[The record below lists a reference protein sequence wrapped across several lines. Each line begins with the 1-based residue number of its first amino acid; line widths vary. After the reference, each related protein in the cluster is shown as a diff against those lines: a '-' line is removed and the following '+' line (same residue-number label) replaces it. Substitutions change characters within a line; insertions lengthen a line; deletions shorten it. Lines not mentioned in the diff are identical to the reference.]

1 MSFARRRRQR
11 ATLLRR
17 LRRRGAQLTEE
28 IRIGVFVC
36 DCGSNIAGYL
46 DVKSLAEYAKTLPN
60 VVFVK
65 ENLYTCS
72 EGGINEIKAAI
83 KGQNLNRVVV
93 ASCTPRTHEPLFRG
107 TCAEGGLNPYLF
119 EMVNIRDQCS
129 WVHMQERETGT
140 NKARDL
146 IRMGVA
152 KAALLKPQEPIQS
165 PMDPRAMVIGG
176 GIAGMTAALAIA
188 NRGYEVTLVEKSADL
203 GGLLLKLDKLAPSGA
218 DAAEIVRR
226 QAGAVRSHPNIRL
239 FTSTVIDEVK
249 GYIGNFKVSAS
260 TNGSKA
266 QFDTGVI
273 VVATGAQVF
282 KPAGLYGYDG
292 RKVITQ
298 LEFEAVLK
306 SKTFAAKN
314 VVMIQCVGAR
324 NEERKYCSR
333 ICCMVA
339 IKNAIEIK
347 QTNPE
352 AGVRILYRDIQA
364 YGTEN
369 EALFQHAKELGVIF
383 IKYDPARP
391 PKVEEGK
398 VIVYHDLLG
407 REIALPQ
414 DLVVLSTPLV
424 AGEDNETI
432 SQLLRVSLD
441 GNKFFL
447 EAHVKLKPLDFAT
460 DGIYLCGN
468 AHYPAN
474 VREAVSQALGAAS
487 RASIPL
493 SKGVM
498 SVEPIVSTLADE
510 DACRGCGL
518 CAALCPY
525 GALEIVR
532 GEKGRKVRVIPV
544 ACKGCGV
551 CAATCYQHA
560 LSVNSYTDRQI
571 GEQIKAFLDESA

>member
-1 MSFARRRRQR
+1 M
-11 ATLLRR
+11 
-17 LRRRGAQLTEE
+17 TEE

-60 VVFVK
+60 VVYVK

-152 KAALLKPQEPIQS
+152 KAALLKPQESIQS

-176 GIAGMTAALAIA
+176 GIAGMTSALALA
-188 NRGYEVTLVEKSADL
+188 NRGYEVTLVEKSEDL

-218 DAAEIVRR
+218 DAAEIVRKL
-226 QAGAVRSHPNIRL
+226 AGAVRSHPNIRL
-239 FTSTVIDEVK
+239 LTSTVIDEVK

-260 TNGSKA
+260 TNGSNA
-266 QFDTGVI
+266 QFAAGVI
-273 VVATGAQVF
+273 VVAIGAQVF

-298 LEFEAVLK
+298 LEFEEVLK

-324 NEERKYCSR
+324 NDERKYCSR

-339 IKNAIEIK
+339 IKNAIEIR
-347 QTNPE
+347 QRNPE

-369 EALFQHAKELGVIF
+369 EALFQQAKELGVIF

-407 REIALPQ
+407 REITLPQ

-424 AGEDNETI
+424 AGGDNETI

-468 AHYPAN
+468 AHYPAT

-493 SKGVM
+493 SKGMM
-498 SVEPIVSTLADE
+498 SVEPIVSTLVDE

-560 LSVNSYTDRQI
+560 LSINSYTDRQI
-571 GEQIKAFLDESA
+571 GEQIKAFLEESA